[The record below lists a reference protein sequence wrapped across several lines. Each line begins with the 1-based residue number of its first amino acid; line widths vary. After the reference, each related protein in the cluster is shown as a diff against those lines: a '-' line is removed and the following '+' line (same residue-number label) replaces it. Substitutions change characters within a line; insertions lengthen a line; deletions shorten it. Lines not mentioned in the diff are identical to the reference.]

1 MVRYD
6 CNTWLFSRCDGKGA
20 RSAAPKERSGLWTR
34 DPVTKAP
41 GQLAALLPLLEQVW
55 EGYEIL
61 TTDDHGNRQRH
72 YVDDNGGIR
81 KSEALFTKRRR
92 SKFFKK
98 ESGHKLFAPPFCLPQ
113 SGRGIAGRQPSG
125 EGGTM
130 SGLFTTDVTALFAGM
145 QTGLPKLYRYKLDVP
160 IRLADLEVSP
170 NARAV
175 ASRWR
180 LRPKL
185 KVSLYDYRRAKSTSV
200 LAALDCARAW
210 RAAGG
215 GETIVHA
222 MDEVVENSLRLSDH
236 GEQVAR
242 QFYMQASPIESARL
256 LRDAQRI
263 KKDGPAKFIDLNMS
277 DSSEGIETRI
287 QLSHRHIGWSTLAKF
302 ARMGTIHWAPVSPTR
317 TRPSTVMVVVVA
329 TILAVIIAALKK
341 YI

>member
-1 MVRYD
+1 
-6 CNTWLFSRCDGKGA
+6 
-20 RSAAPKERSGLWTR
+20 
-34 DPVTKAP
+34 
-41 GQLAALLPLLEQVW
+41 
-55 EGYEIL
+55 
-61 TTDDHGNRQRH
+61 
-72 YVDDNGGIR
+72 
-81 KSEALFTKRRR
+81 
-92 SKFFKK
+92 
-98 ESGHKLFAPPFCLPQ
+98 
-113 SGRGIAGRQPSG
+113 
-125 EGGTM
+125 M

-160 IRLADLEVSP
+160 IVLADLEVEP

-185 KVSLYDYRRAKSTSV
+185 KVSLYDYRRGKSTSV

-222 MDEVVENSLRLSDH
+222 MEEVVENSLRLSDH

-242 QFYMQASPIESARL
+242 QFYMQTSPIETARL

-263 KKDGPAKFIDLNMS
+263 KKDGGFFDLNMS
-277 DSSEGIETRI
+277 ESSQDIEARI

-302 ARMGTIHWAPVSPTR
+302 ARRGTIHWEPVSPTR
-317 TRPSTVMVVVVA
+317 TCSSNVMVFVVA
-329 TILAVIIAALKK
+329 AILAVTIAALKK

>member
-1 MVRYD
+1 
-6 CNTWLFSRCDGKGA
+6 
-20 RSAAPKERSGLWTR
+20 
-34 DPVTKAP
+34 
-41 GQLAALLPLLEQVW
+41 
-55 EGYEIL
+55 
-61 TTDDHGNRQRH
+61 
-72 YVDDNGGIR
+72 
-81 KSEALFTKRRR
+81 
-92 SKFFKK
+92 
-98 ESGHKLFAPPFCLPQ
+98 
-113 SGRGIAGRQPSG
+113 
-125 EGGTM
+125 M

-160 IRLADLEVSP
+160 IRLADLEVEP

-242 QFYMQASPIESARL
+242 QFYMQTSPIESARL

-263 KKDGPAKFIDLNMS
+263 QKDGVGFFELNLH
-277 DSSEGIETRI
+277 DSSEGIETQIER
-287 QLSHRHIGWSTLAKF
+287 SHRHIGWNTLARLAHK
-302 ARMGTIHWAPVSPTR
+302 GTIHWEPVSPTR
-317 TRPSTVMVVVVA
+317 TRPITVIVVVA
-329 TILAVIIAALKK
+329 AIVIIFVLQ
-341 YI
+341 INM